1 MSQQSHATNMRS
13 WKRVFAS
20 GLIII
25 GPILVTLYVVYRVYA
40 VIAGV
45 VPVFVFDSEL
55 LGGLIGHE
63 PTREFVA
70 YVLRIVVPLVVFVL
84 IAIVVGSFTRTRVG
98 DVFSRSVDG
107 VVNRVPGLRVL
118 YNASKVAAETTFGE
132 EQALQES
139 VSVESWDG
147 TQMPAFKTGH
157 TTSDGRIVLFI
168 PTAPNISSGFTV
180 EADPD
185 RITETDES
193 VEETLARV
201 LSGGFGES
209 KHPRKERPRAPLDTS
224 DERST
229 DDE

>member
-1 MSQQSHATNMRS
+1 MAS

-20 GLIII
+20 GLILI

-40 VIAGV
+40 IVTGLTPTIAFGTEALRG
-45 VPVFVFDSEL
+45 F
-55 LGGLIGHE
+55 IGHE
-63 PTREFVA
+63 PTRE
-70 YVLRIVVPLVVFVL
+70 LVVRAL
-84 IAIVVGSFTRTRVG
+84 QIAASLSFFLLVTLAIGILTRTTVG
-98 DVFSRSVDG
+98 ELFARGIDG
-107 VVNRVPGLRVL
+107 IVNRVPGLRVV
-118 YNASKVAAETTFGE
+118 YNASKIAAETTIGE

-139 VSVESWDG
+139 VTVESWDG

-168 PTAPNISSGFTV
+168 PTAPNVSSGFVV
-180 EADPD
+180 EAEAD
-185 RITETDES
+185 RVTETDES

-209 KHPRKERPRAPLDTS
+209 KHPQKTGPTVPVDPSGDRE
-224 DERST
+224 T